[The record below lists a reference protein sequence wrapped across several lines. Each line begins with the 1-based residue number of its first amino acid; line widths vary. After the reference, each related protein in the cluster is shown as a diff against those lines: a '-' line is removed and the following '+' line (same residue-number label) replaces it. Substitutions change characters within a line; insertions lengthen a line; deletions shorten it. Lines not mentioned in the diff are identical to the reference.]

1 MFKFKAHQYFW
12 ITCLF
17 FVLLWF
23 LWIKTDDVFDINIHD
38 TYYVIAN
45 VLVAKLLFVFYGFVG
60 FIYWT
65 FYKVKISLIRM
76 LTKLHILITIGC
88 VPIYFLVVNLIFEFK
103 PESDFPLFGNSNYH
117 VYFLLTLYSLVII
130 AQLIFVINLLISS
143 IKYFKRKS

>member
-12 ITCLF
+12 ITCF
-17 FVLLWF
+17 FFLLLWF
-23 LWIKTDDVFDINIHD
+23 YWSNSDDAIDINIHD
-38 TYYVIAN
+38 TYFVFAN
-45 VLVAKLLFVFYGFVG
+45 SHIVKLLFVLYGVIG

-76 LTKLHILITIGC
+76 LTKLHVLITIGC
-88 VPIYFLVVNLIFEFK
+88 VPIYFLGVNLIFEFK
-103 PESDFPLFGNSNYH
+103 PKSDFPLFGNFNYH